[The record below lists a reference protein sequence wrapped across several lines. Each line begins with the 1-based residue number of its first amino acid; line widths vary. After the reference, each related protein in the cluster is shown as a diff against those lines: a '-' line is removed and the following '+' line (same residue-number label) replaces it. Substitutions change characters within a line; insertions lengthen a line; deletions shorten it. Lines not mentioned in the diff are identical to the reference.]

1 MILFLV
7 WLFIAANVVVLAAC
21 IWVALSDEMSTGLW
35 GTTGF
40 ALIGLSAAINLFK
53 PIWAREAI
61 DGPEILMLVGMA
73 VVGIWMMVRKA
84 YWQSKGG
91 QDGTH

>member
-1 MILFLV
+1 MITLLVCLFV
-7 WLFIAANVVVLAAC
+7 AANIVVLAAS
-21 IWVALSDEMSTGLW
+21 IWIALSDALPTGFW
-35 GTTGF
+35 GTSGF
-40 ALIGLSAAINLFK
+40 ALIGLSAAINLSK
-53 PIWAREAI
+53 PIWMREAI

-73 VVGIWMMVRKA
+73 VVGIWMMVRKV